1 MGEGVWAR
9 DSGRGVVGVAA
20 GRFSKA
26 SDVIEVETVSE
37 DGSAVAEA
45 DDRLGGVGRFDS
57 STGYGE
63 EKPAVGYCLRGG
75 QGSWDACD
83 HVDCGGNR
91 GRWSESMGDCFLLC
105 NLVMCL

>member
-9 DSGRGVVGVAA
+9 NSGRGVVGVAA
-20 GRFSKA
+20 GRFSEA
-26 SDVIEVETVSE
+26 SDVVEVETVSE

-45 DDRLGGVGRFDS
+45 DDRLSGVGRFDS

-63 EKPAVGYCLRGG
+63 EEPAVGYCLWGG

-83 HVDCGGNR
+83 HVDCGGNW
-91 GRWSESMGDCFLLC
+91 GRWSESVGCCFLLC
-105 NLVMCL
+105 NLVVCF